1 MGKVENIK
9 KNSWVFNVHSVLS
22 QKLFFFNLGHELE
35 EVVRVQSI
43 PEARDDQNIPYLS
56 LLDDSVLPNSAA

>member
-1 MGKVENIK
+1 MYTQYLARNY
-9 KNSWVFNVHSVLS
+9 
-22 QKLFFFNLGHELE
+22 FFLNLGHELE